1 MFGKAGDETAMN
13 KEAVLTVIVPV
24 YQVKESY
31 LRRCIESLLAQEGDA
46 FRVLLVDDGS
56 PDQCGG
62 ICDAYAEA
70 DARVSVIHQENQGV
84 SAARNAGIR
93 AARTGWISFV
103 DADDWVEEDYFR
115 TLTELVTGPA
125 DRADIVLFE
134 YSREYRKSRSE
145 ESLGFGAG
153 YVDGDRFREIR
164 RKAIYKVVHNGKSN
178 PFTVI
183 AAWNKVY
190 RTEFLREK
198 GIEFA
203 RGVRKGEDLLFNV
216 DALYSADRLYYLPRL
231 LYRYRY
237 QAESRTNRYDP
248 DIVKMTETELL
259 GLQRAVEK
267 RNLGPEAEALLQ
279 CRICTR
285 LYSCMRLYFFHP
297 LNAVSS
303 REKIKEAR
311 RLAESP
317 LYAEAL
323 RKVDLRRLNR
333 QERFFTRC
341 LKRRQYR
348 LLYLLVRVRS
358 AVNEKRHR

>member
-1 MFGKAGDETAMN
+1 MSESVMR

-24 YQVKESY
+24 YQVKERY
-31 LRRCIESLLAQEGDA
+31 LRRCIESLLSQKGED
-46 FRVLLVDDGS
+46 FRLLLVDDGS
-56 PDQCGG
+56 PDRCGM
-62 ICDAYAEA
+62 ICDAYAGA

-93 AARTGWISFV
+93 AAQTAWISFV
-103 DADDWVEEDYFR
+103 DADDWVEEDYIR
-115 TLTELVTGPA
+115 TLTELVRGPA

-134 YSREYRKSRSE
+134 YSREYRKNRSE
-145 ESLGFGAG
+145 ESLGIASG
-153 YVDGDRFREIR
+153 YVDGDRLRDIR
-164 RKAIYKVVHNGKSN
+164 RAAIYKIVRNGKNN

-190 RTEFLREK
+190 RTAFLREK
-198 GIEFA
+198 GIEFV

-216 DALYSADRLYYLPRL
+216 DALYSADRLYYLSRL

-237 QAESRTNRYDP
+237 QADSRTNRYDP
-248 DIVKMTETELL
+248 DIVQMTETELL
-259 GLQRAVEK
+259 GLRSALEK
-267 RNLGPEAEALLQ
+267 RAPGPEADALLQ

-297 LNAVSS
+297 QNAVPV
-303 REKIKEAR
+303 REKIREAR
-311 RLAESP
+311 QLAESP

-323 RKVDLRRLNR
+323 RKVDLGRLNT